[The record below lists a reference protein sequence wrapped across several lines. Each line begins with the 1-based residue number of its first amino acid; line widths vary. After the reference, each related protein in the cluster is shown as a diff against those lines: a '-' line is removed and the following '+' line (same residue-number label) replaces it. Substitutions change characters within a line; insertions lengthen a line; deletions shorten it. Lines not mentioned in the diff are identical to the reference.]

1 MIEQESG
8 AETSVRITLLG
19 GFAVRAGTRDIAPE
33 AWRLSKARSL
43 IKLLALAPAQR
54 LPRDQ
59 VLDAL
64 WPDFTP
70 EAAQNNLHTT
80 LAAVRRVLA
89 PEGSLHLR
97 EGLLTLGTTLPLRID
112 VAEFEAAALRA
123 QRSGH
128 PAQYQEALGHYGG
141 DLLPEDRYE
150 DWLTAR
156 REALRATYQGLLFTL
171 AELQQQA
178 GAEADAIGTLR
189 RLLADDPLHEAA
201 HMVLMRLYAG
211 QGQQALAIRQ
221 YQTLRAALE
230 AQLDAEPSAAVR
242 RLYADI
248 VTDRVAPRRAAP
260 ERDADEQPP
269 RPKHN
274 LPAAL
279 SSFVGRQREI
289 GEIGELLAGVGHDV
303 APAPPRLITL
313 IGIGGMGKTRLS
325 LAVAGAAAA
334 RYVDGAWFVDL
345 APLRDPALVVGT
357 VAAVLGVRERSGQ
370 QPLATLCAAL
380 AARHL
385 LVVLDN
391 CEHLLP
397 AVREVAEG
405 LLRGCPRVQILA
417 TSRERLQVAGEVAW
431 AVPPLALPSLAPG
444 GIEALEGSTAARLFI
459 DRVRER
465 QPQFALTAENARAV
479 AAICRRLDGLPLALE
494 LAAART
500 TVLTVQQLA
509 DRLDNALGLLTT
521 RERTLPERQQT
532 LRATLDWSYNLLP
545 PEEQLLLAR
554 LSVFAGGCTLAAI
567 EAVADADPLAILDGL
582 HTLGDQSLLQRQ
594 ETPEN
599 EARFRM
605 LELVREYAQGR
616 LAATGEEEPT
626 RARHADYFVKLAEA
640 NLDHIAW
647 QRRLL
652 AEEANLR
659 AVLRWATT
667 RRDVAL
673 GLRLVNALV
682 PFWANRGA
690 YREGH
695 DWIGRLLALA
705 EHAPPDPPLSPLLL
719 AHTFYGAT
727 ILTWQSGDPVN
738 ARRYVEEA
746 LARYRALDERP
757 AIARSLR
764 LLANVTLIT
773 GQHEAAERLLDEA
786 EALLRAN
793 GASNDLAMV
802 LNSRGELLRSVY
814 GDYAGAEAHYRE
826 ALALLRTDGL
836 AHWVATLL
844 SNLAATVLRRGGT
857 NEALCLLRESLELRL
872 ALRNQRGIALC
883 LEGCGSI
890 AVVLGRFTQAARC
903 FGAADQ
909 LRLTIDSPRT
919 SDPADEAEY
928 RHYVALARTQTD
940 PAAWEAALL
949 AGRGLTLDEAITE
962 ALAMSGE
969 PARRA

>member
-1 MIEQESG
+1 MTEQESG
-8 AETSVRITLLG
+8 AGASMQITLLG
-19 GFAVRAGTRDIAPE
+19 GFAVRAGTRTIAPE

-64 WPDFTP
+64 WPDFAP

-80 LAAVRRVLA
+80 LAAVRRALA

-97 EGLLTLGTTLPLRID
+97 EGLLTLATTLPLRID

-123 QRSGH
+123 QRSGD
-128 PAQYQEALGHYGG
+128 PAQYQAALAHYGG
-141 DLLPEDRYE
+141 ELLPEDRYE

-156 REALRATYQGLLFTL
+156 REALRATYQGLLFAL

-178 GAEADAIGTLR
+178 GAETDATGTLR

-201 HMVLMRLYAG
+201 HMALMRLYAG

-230 AQLDAEPSAAVR
+230 AQLDTEPSAAVR
-242 RLYADI
+242 RLYAAI
-248 VTDRVAPRRAAP
+248 VTDRVTPRRAAP
-260 ERDADEQPP
+260 ERDAGEQPP

-289 GEIGELLAGVGHDV
+289 GEIGDLLAGGGHE
-303 APAPPRLITL
+303 AAPPRLITL

-334 RYVDGAWFVDL
+334 RYADGAWFVDL

-357 VAAVLGVRERSGQ
+357 VASVLGVRERSGQ
-370 QPLATLCAAL
+370 PPLATLCEAL
-380 AARHL
+380 AAKHL
-385 LVVLDN
+385 LMVLDN

-417 TSRERLQVAGEVAW
+417 TSRERLLGAGEVAW
-431 AVPPLALPSLAPG
+431 AVPPLALPSLATDDVETLAG
-444 GIEALEGSTAARLFI
+444 ATAARLFI

-465 QPQFALTAENARAV
+465 LPQFALTAENAPAV
-479 AAICRRLDGLPLALE
+479 AEICRRLDGLPLALE

-500 TVLTVQQLA
+500 TVLTMQQLA

-521 RERTLPERQQT
+521 RERTLPARQQT
-532 LRATLDWSYNLLP
+532 LRATLDWSYTLLP
-545 PEEQLLLAR
+545 PDEQRLLAR

-567 EAVADADPLAILDGL
+567 EAVADAEPLALLDGL

-594 ETPEN
+594 ETPEG
-599 EARFRM
+599 EARFRT
-605 LELVREYAQGR
+605 LELVREYAQER
-616 LAATGEEEPT
+616 LAASGEVAAT
-626 RARHADYFVKLAEA
+626 RARHADYFLQLVETR
-640 NLDHIAW
+640 LDQIVW
-647 QRRLL
+647 QRQVL
-652 AEEANLR
+652 AEEDNLR
-659 AVLRWATT
+659 AALRWATT
-667 RRDVAL
+667 RQDVAL

-705 EHAPPDPPLSPLLL
+705 EQAAPDPPLAPLLL

-727 ILTWQSGDPVN
+727 ILTWQSGDFAN
-738 ARRYVEEA
+738 ARRYIEEA

-773 GQHEAAERLLDEA
+773 GQHEAAGRLLDEA
-786 EALLRAN
+786 ESLLRAS

-826 ALALLRTDGL
+826 ALALLRADGL

-857 NEALCLLRESLELRL
+857 TEALRLLRESLELRL

-890 AVVLGRFTQAARC
+890 AVALGRFTQAARC

-928 RHYVALARTQTD
+928 RHYVALAQTQTD
-940 PAAWEAALL
+940 PATWEAALV

-969 PARRA
+969 PAHEA